1 MPSLRSLHCHI
12 ATGALALAGLLLA
25 PPLAFGQYQGHN
37 LKGDFAS
44 NSGSQPAPGIYFL
57 VPYYQWNMD
66 RIKDAD
72 GNRVANQILGADLR
86 AIPPTFIAVTKKKV
100 FGANYGFSVGVPF
113 TKVRP
118 ERTGDFVDE
127 GSWGFSDVYVVPLHL
142 GWHTPRA
149 DVVAGYG
156 FFAPTGQYEVG
167 GSENVGLGMWS
178 HEVQAGVT
186 AFFEQGKRVSAAT
199 TMFLEMHGT
208 KEDQDLTVGNI
219 LTLEGGVAYN
229 VPKIG
234 GVFGVGYFL
243 QNKVSDDSGA
253 DVPVGTLRA
262 LNLYGKNRSF
272 GIGPDVSM
280 GVFQRG
286 TSVGLL
292 TARYFFESAAKSGFE
307 GGTLFVGLTIASLT
321 P

>member
-1 MPSLRSLHCHI
+1 MRHRSSVPLAI
-12 ATGALALAGLLLA
+12 VTGAFLLTVLLVA

-44 NSGSQPAPGIYFL
+44 NSGTQPAPGVYVL

-72 GNRVANQILGADLR
+72 GDRVAAGFQGADLR
-86 AIPPTFIAVTKKKV
+86 AIPPAFIAITKKKLL
-100 FGANYGFSVGVPF
+100 GANYGFVVTAPF
-113 TKVRP
+113 SKIRP
-118 ERTGDFVDE
+118 EQTEILGD
-127 GSWGFSDVYVVPLHL
+127 GSWGFTDMYVVPLYL

-156 FFAPTGQYEVG
+156 FFAPTGKYEVG
-167 GSENVGLGMWS
+167 GTDNIGLGMWS

-186 AFFEQGKRVSAAT
+186 AFFDDGKRVSAAT
-199 TMFLEMHGT
+199 TMYLEMHS
-208 KEDQDLTVGNI
+208 KKKDQDLKVGNL

-253 DVPVGTLRA
+253 DVPVAFLRA
-262 LNLYGKNRSF
+262 LNLYGRNRSF

-286 TSVGLL
+286 SSVGLL
-292 TARYFFESAAKSGFE
+292 TARYFWETAAKSGFE
-307 GGTLFVGLTIASLT
+307 GGTLFVGLTVASLAR
-321 P
+321 